1 MTRSER
7 LASTGKGFE
16 ENCESKSSQL
26 ESEDKSSQSESEDKS
41 SSDSLSDQS
50 SSDDITGE
58 EDNDNIGDDD
68 GCLDEAL
75 PGHTYAVSQEAIETC
90 LSSSGEICNK
100 SRALKRLYRET
111 LDSGLDSTSVPSK
124 GSFTDTDGSFKYQKS
139 D

>member
-7 LASTGKGFE
+7 LASTGIGFE

-26 ESEDKSSQSESEDKS
+26 ESEDKSSQSESEDKP

-58 EDNDNIGDDD
+58 EDSDNIGDDD

-75 PGHTYAVSQEAIETC
+75 PGNTY
-90 LSSSGEICNK
+90 K
-100 SRALKRLYRET
+100 
-111 LDSGLDSTSVPSK
+111 P
-124 GSFTDTDGSFKYQKS
+124 
-139 D
+139 

>member
-16 ENCESKSSQL
+16 GNCESKSSQL

-58 EDNDNIGDDD
+58 EDSDNIGDDD

-75 PGHTYAVSQEAIETC
+75 PENTYAVSQEAIETC
-90 LSSSGEICNK
+90 MSSSGEICNK
-100 SRALKRLYRET
+100 SRALKRL
-111 LDSGLDSTSVPSK
+111 
-124 GSFTDTDGSFKYQKS
+124 
-139 D
+139 

>member
-16 ENCESKSSQL
+16 GNCESKSSQL

-58 EDNDNIGDDD
+58 EDSDNIG
-68 GCLDEAL
+68 GCLNEAL
-75 PGHTYAVSQEAIETC
+75 PGNTYAVSQEAIETC

-139 D
+139 Y